1 VLMSGALHLDGL
13 ADSADAW
20 AGGRGD
26 RERSLAIMKDP
37 ACGPAGAVALIVVL
51 LIKLS
56 ALEALAAQQLPLVL
70 APMLGRGALLAL
82 FLTTPYVRPGG
93 LGEVH
98 ARALPRRPAVIV
110 VLVVVAAPMTIGS
123 DGLWML
129 ASVFTTFML
138 MRAAML
144 RRLGGATGD
153 TAGAVVEITE
163 SAVLITAAMV

>member
-1 VLMSGALHLDGL
+1 MTLKTLIL
-13 ADSADAW
+13 
-20 AGGRGD
+20 GGVQGD

-37 ACGPAGAVALIVVL
+37 ACSPAGAVALILVL
-51 LIKLS
+51 LVKLA
-56 ALEALAAQQLPLVL
+56 ALEALAAQPLPLVL
-70 APMLGRGALLAL
+70 APVLGRGALLAL

-110 VLVVVAAPMTIGS
+110 VLVIAAAIPMTMGS

-138 MRAAML
+138 VRAAML

-153 TAGAVVEITE
+153 TAGAAVEIAE
-163 SAVLITAAMV
+163 WAVLITAAMA